1 MKRIYKEYSANHTPF
16 KQNVKNKIMEKLD
29 KSKCYV
35 VECKFSDIRHIFENF
50 HYKKGHM
57 GGGISMCFAMF
68 LDGEMVGGAVLGR
81 PRHEKKY
88 KNCIDIRRMACLD
101 KSPMNSESY
110 FLGQVIKWITNNTD
124 YSYVLSY
131 SDTTQGHNGTIYKAS
146 NFRNIGLTTA
156 TKYVDWNGII
166 YHPRSLSID
175 RAYSY
180 AMREAVKDGTAII
193 KTGLPK
199 IIWLYDIKRKV
210 RSLNNNQP
218 KPFMQ
223 INAINQVSLF

>member
-1 MKRIYKEYSANHTPF
+1 MRKEEN
-16 KQNVKNKIMEKLD
+16 QLD
-29 KSKCYV
+29 KSKCLV
-35 VECKFSDIRHIFENF
+35 VECKFRDIRHIFENF

-68 LDGEMVGGAVLGR
+68 LDGKLVGGSVLGK

-101 KSPMNSESY
+101 DSPKNSESY

-124 YSYVLSY
+124 YNYVLSY

-146 NFRNIGLTTA
+146 NFRSIGLTSQ
-156 TKYVDWNGII
+156 TKYVDWNGVI

-180 AMREAVKDGTAII
+180 SMRQAVIDGTAII
-193 KTGLPK
+193 KIGLPK
-199 IIWLYDIKRKV
+199 IIWIYDIKRKA

-218 KPFMQ
+218 KPFMN
-223 INAINQVSLF
+223 INRVNQVSLFV